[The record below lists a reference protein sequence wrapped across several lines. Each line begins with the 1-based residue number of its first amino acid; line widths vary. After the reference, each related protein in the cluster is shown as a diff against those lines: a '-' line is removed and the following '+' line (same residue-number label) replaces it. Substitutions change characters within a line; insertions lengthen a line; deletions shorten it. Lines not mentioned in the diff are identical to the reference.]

1 MDLGLVPMVDDRP
14 PRGVSSPKEVVEDS
28 ATLPF
33 VEAVFL
39 AEVAALLLLNVP
51 EDWTMSCVLL
61 VSAGL
66 VVEEPVVMAGVRL
79 VIDEGGRTTPGLSL
93 GLVATE

>member
-1 MDLGLVPMVDDRP
+1 MDLGLVSMVDDRP
-14 PRGVSSPKEVVEDS
+14 PRGVSSPKEVMEDS

-39 AEVAALLLLNVP
+39 TEEAAPLPPTVP

-61 VSAGL
+61 VSTGL
-66 VVEEPVVMAGVRL
+66 VVEEPVAMKGVGL
-79 VIDEGGRTTPGLSL
+79 VTDEGGRTTLGLSL
-93 GLVATE
+93 CLVASE